1 MHVASQSAADMGRSI
16 FHWHLCKTC
25 RTEVGGQGLDRQLLH
40 VALLLQVQVGG
51 GPEYYVDRKLGKG
64 GFGQVFIGRRVNA
77 TKQRDGVN
85 ANLVG
90 VQEPAQTDCCGA
102 QTHVADLT
110 LFTQVA
116 LKFEHR
122 SSKGCNYGPPY
133 EWSVYQ

>member
-25 RTEVGGQGLDRQLLH
+25 RTEVGGQGHDRQLLH
-40 VALLLQVQVGG
+40 VALLLLQVQVGG

-90 VQEPAQTDCCGA
+90 VQEPAQTDLLWC
-102 QTHVADLT
+102 AD
-110 LFTQVA
+110 A
-116 LKFEHR
+116 R
-122 SSKGCNYGPPY
+122 D
-133 EWSVYQ
+133 

>member
-1 MHVASQSAADMGRSI
+1 M
-16 FHWHLCKTC
+16 
-25 RTEVGGQGLDRQLLH
+25 
-40 VALLLQVQVGG
+40 QVQVGG
-51 GPEYYVDRKLGKG
+51 GPEYHVDRKLGKG

-85 ANLVG
+85 ANLV
-90 VQEPAQTDCCGA
+90 
-102 QTHVADLT
+102 
-110 LFTQVA
+110 A

>member
-1 MHVASQSAADMGRSI
+1 
-16 FHWHLCKTC
+16 
-25 RTEVGGQGLDRQLLH
+25 
-40 VALLLQVQVGG
+40 
-51 GPEYYVDRKLGKG
+51 VDRKLGKG

-90 VQEPAQTDCCGA
+90 AAGAAAAAAAAAAAVARCGLSA
-102 QTHVADLT
+102 AHASNPFVSPFL
-110 LFTQVA
+110 QVA

>member
-1 MHVASQSAADMGRSI
+1 M
-16 FHWHLCKTC
+16 
-25 RTEVGGQGLDRQLLH
+25 GGQGLDRQLLH

>member
-1 MHVASQSAADMGRSI
+1 VP
-16 FHWHLCKTC
+16 
-25 RTEVGGQGLDRQLLH
+25 
-40 VALLLQVQVGG
+40 LQVLVGG

-64 GFGQVFIGRRVNA
+64 GFGQVFIGRRLQT

-90 VQEPAQTDCCGA
+90 VAAEQQQQRLICT
-102 QTHVADLT
+102 T
-110 LFTQVA
+110 LLRACSCSACLHRPCAPQVA